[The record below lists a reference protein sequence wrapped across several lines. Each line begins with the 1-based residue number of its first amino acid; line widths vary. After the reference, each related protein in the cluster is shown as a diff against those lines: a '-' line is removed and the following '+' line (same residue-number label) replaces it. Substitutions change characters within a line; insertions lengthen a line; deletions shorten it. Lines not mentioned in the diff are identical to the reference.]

1 MPCLRSLVAVVAFA
15 ASVLPALRAQ
25 TTELRAVW
33 VARDGLTSRQQ
44 IVATLDQLAAANLNV
59 VCVNCWS
66 RGFTIHPSS
75 VLQAACGQ
83 GQDPSFVGR
92 DPLAEFVLEAHRR
105 GIEVEAWFE
114 YGFLFGWSG
123 WHAGPSGTGPVLGA
137 NPGWIGRDNTG
148 NTQVS
153 DGNGGYFTW
162 ASHEH
167 PAVRQ
172 FLIDLAVEVVDRYDI
187 DGIQFDRVR
196 YPSTSF
202 GYDPATSAAWQAY
215 SGQAP
220 PANVDA
226 AAWKRW
232 RADRLIAFHH
242 DLYTAVK
249 ARRAS
254 VRVTDAPTVMPG
266 AYDTYLQDWPAW
278 LQGGSLDLVYPQVY
292 RTTAAAYITTLDQQL
307 AYFTPVLR
315 QRIAPGIRAITGTPT
330 GEVLGMVAADR
341 VRALAGH
348 VFWYA
353 EGLYDD
359 LPALTAGYFQNAAV
373 VPQRPTDWRPI
384 AVQREENGAST
395 TSTPGFVPVPLPGA
409 SGGLARIAPATAS
422 ANDVVTYSLPV
433 GETGLWSVLVWAPGG
448 SGYASA
454 ALHEIATAAGP
465 VSARV
470 DQSRAVL
477 AWREL
482 TTVWLSQGVATVQVH
497 AMPGQAVLADA
508 IGLVR
513 SRWPC
518 GAMATIGSGTGGSL
532 GGLRLAMSGRSGL
545 GGSVQLQASRLPPG
559 TPTAIG
565 IGAAT
570 ASLPLFGGTLLVV
583 PDVLV
588 AGLADAQGLVAYDV
602 PIPWAPSLL
611 GRGLFA
617 QALALDAVAPGGIGL
632 SAGVGTSIL

>member
-1 MPCLRSLVAVVAFA
+1 MKRLRLAAIAVAGLA
-15 ASVLPALRAQ
+15 AAAVTLPAQ
-25 TTELRAVW
+25 TTEVRAVW

-44 IVATLDQLAAANLNV
+44 IAATLDQLAAANLNV

-83 GQDPSFVGR
+83 SQDPGFLGR

-114 YGFLFGWSG
+114 YGFMFGWSG
-123 WHAGPSGTGPVLGA
+123 WYAGPSGTGPVLAA
-137 NPGWIGRDNTG
+137 NPSWIGRDNNG
-148 NTQVS
+148 NTQVG

-162 ASHEH
+162 ASLEH

-172 FLIDLAVEVVDRYDI
+172 FLIDLAVEVVDRYDL

-202 GYDPATSAAWQAY
+202 GYDAATAAAYQAY

-220 PANVDA
+220 PTNVNA

-307 AYFTPVLR
+307 AYFAPLER

-330 GEVLGMVAADR
+330 GEVLGMVAANR
-341 VRALAGH
+341 TRNLPGH

-359 LPALTAGYFQNAAV
+359 LPALTASYFQNAAA
-373 VPQRPTDWRPI
+373 VPQRPASWRPP
-384 AVQREENGAST
+384 AVQREENDALT
-395 TSTPGFVPVPLPGA
+395 TATAGFVPVPLPGA
-409 SGGLARIAPATAS
+409 SGGAARIAPASAS
-422 ANDVVTYSLPV
+422 ANDVVTYTLPV
-433 GETGLWSVLVWAPGG
+433 SETGLWSLLAFAPGG
-448 SGYASA
+448 AGYAA
-454 ALHEIATAAGP
+454 EAWHEIATAAGP
-465 VSARV
+465 VSVRV
-470 DQSRAVL
+470 DQSQAL
-477 AWREL
+477 PAWREL

-497 AMPGQAVLADA
+497 AMPGQAVQADA
-508 IGLVR
+508 IGVVR
-513 SRWPC
+513 SRWPS
-518 GAMATIGSGTGGSL
+518 GAMATIGTGTGGSF
-532 GGLRLAMSGRSGL
+532 GGVQLAMSGRSGL
-545 GGSVQLQASRLPPG
+545 GGALRIQASHVLPGMPV
-559 TPTAIG
+559 G
-565 IGAAT
+565 IGLGVAA
-570 ASLPLFGGTLLVV
+570 ASLPLFGGTLLLL

-588 AGLADAQGLVAYDV
+588 AGIADAQGLTAYEVA
-602 PIPWAPSLL
+602 IPWAPALL
-611 GRGLFA
+611 GSNLFA
-617 QALALDAVAPGGIGL
+617 QALAFDPLAPGGLGL
-632 SAGVGTSIL
+632 SAAVGTSIL